1 MARKITKKAYREKK
15 IAVIISGM
23 PSVGKTTAAEVISK
37 RFGLAHI
44 AGGDMLREMAIERGY
59 DPEGP
64 DWWDSS
70 EGMKF
75 LAERSGDPKFDK
87 EVDRKL
93 IEHIRRGGVVITS
106 YTVPWL
112 CNDGLKMWFSAS
124 PKARAKRLAGRD
136 RISFAAALKI
146 IKQRDARNRMLYSKL
161 YKIEFGKDISVFNYI
176 IDTEDMTAREVV
188 EAAARLVSDYKNSL
202 SI

>member
-1 MARKITKKAYREKK
+1 MARKITKKANSEKK
-15 IAVIISGM
+15 IAVVISGM

-37 RFGLAHI
+37 RFRLAHI

-64 DWWDSS
+64 DWWDSR

-75 LAERSGDPKFDK
+75 LAERSSDPKFDK

-93 IEHIRRGGVVITS
+93 IEYIRRGGVVITS
-106 YTVPWL
+106 YTIPWL
-112 CNDGLKMWFSAS
+112 CNDGLKIWFSAS
-124 PKARAKRLAGRD
+124 PRARAKRLAGRD
-136 RISFAAALKI
+136 RISFAPALKI
-146 IKQRDARNRMLYSKL
+146 INQRDARNRLLYSKL
-161 YKIEFGKDISVFNYI
+161 YKIEFGKDLSVFNYI